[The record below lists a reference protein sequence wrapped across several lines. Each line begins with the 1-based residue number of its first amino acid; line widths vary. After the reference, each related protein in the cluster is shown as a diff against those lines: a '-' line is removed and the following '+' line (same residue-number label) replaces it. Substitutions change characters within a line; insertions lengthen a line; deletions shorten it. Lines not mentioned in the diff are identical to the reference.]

1 MFYGVAAWMVWKR
14 MKFHETHKNLIALHS
29 GKYSQPILKRR
40 KKKDWTPAATAKLDN
55 TNVYQDRCSFLLVV
69 TIHILAAAM
78 PCVLIKYLLY
88 FFFFFRCCFPCCK
101 LTMATV
107 KNDGE
112 KPVSAIRREKNCR
125 TSSSHSGA
133 HAHEFVYDIRCVHA
147 ERNRHIHNI
156 RKLAEESH
164 SSIYYIFEW
173 SLACDFFYFSLSL
186 CVFYFSF
193 MLLLLLLLMLWHFVV
208 VLNSRSIQCST
219 Q

>member
-1 MFYGVAAWMVWKR
+1 M
-14 MKFHETHKNLIALHS
+14 ETNEISRNTQKSHCP
-29 GKYSQPILKRR
+29 SQRQIFSANFEET

-101 LTMATV
+101 LTMATE

-173 SLACDFFYFSLSL
+173 SLACDFFYFSLSS

-193 MLLLLLLLMLWHFVV
+193 MLLLLLLLMLWHFFV